1 MAREDQIDKL
11 QEDLKE
17 IACKQDKQLEHL
29 NAINISMARQE
40 TAFLAHLKQD
50 EQMYV
55 EMRDMNEKLE
65 VYNKELAVHIA
76 GVQELRKSNKLLEKK
91 IEILQDMWESEK
103 KLTEARINKLEEPRI
118 WLSMSKKYLLFLAA
132 IAGALAAILGA
143 IEAIKSI

>member
-132 IAGALAAILGA
+132 IAGAIAAILGA

>member
-50 EQMYV
+50 EQMYA

-132 IAGALAAILGA
+132 IAGAIAAILGA